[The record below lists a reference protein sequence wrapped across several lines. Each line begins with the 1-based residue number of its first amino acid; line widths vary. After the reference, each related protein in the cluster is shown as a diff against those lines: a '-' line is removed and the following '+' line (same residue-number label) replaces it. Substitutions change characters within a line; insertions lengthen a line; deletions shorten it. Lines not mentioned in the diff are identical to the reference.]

1 MIPVE
6 HGSGGPADALLG
18 VLDRVRPRVGGCRDP
33 KYRLYDI
40 DVVIKK
46 TLVFTIV
53 ATVLTAMY
61 LGVIAI
67 ATVGTVSR
75 VAVGIVLLV
84 VTFNPV
90 RRAARSLADRLV
102 YGRRATSY
110 EVLADF
116 SEHMADTYATD
127 DVLPRM
133 AQILAGATGATR
145 ATVWLL
151 VGGELRPAATSGEGS
166 SGRRGPDSTLPEL
179 PDDEVVEVRHHGEL
193 LGALSVTNPAN
204 DPLDPARRKLA
215 GDLASQ
221 AGLVL
226 RNVRL
231 IEDLKAS
238 RQRLVAA
245 QDEERRRLERNLH
258 DGAQQQ
264 LVALSVKVRLAQRFV
279 TGDPERASAMLE
291 GVQTDATDALENL
304 RQLARGIYPP
314 LLADKGLVA
323 RARSPGSQSTASGAY
338 PWRGRRSL
346 RPGHRGSGVLLLP
359 RGAAERREVRGS
371 DWGGAR
377 PVERR
382 GRAAVPDPR

>member
-1 MIPVE
+1 
-6 HGSGGPADALLG
+6 
-18 VLDRVRPRVGGCRDP
+18 
-33 KYRLYDI
+33 
-40 DVVIKK
+40 
-46 TLVFTIV
+46 
-53 ATVLTAMY
+53 MY

-151 VGGELRPAATSGEGS
+151 VGGELRPAATSGEGYAP
-166 SGRRGPDSTLPEL
+166 GRRGAGRARCREL

-204 DPLDPARRKLA
+204 DPLDPARRKLV

-264 LVALSVKVRLAQRFV
+264 LVALSVKVRLAQ
-279 TGDPERASAMLE
+279 
-291 GVQTDATDALENL
+291 QL
-304 RQLARGIYPP
+304 R
-314 LLADKGLVA
+314 D
-323 RARSPGSQSTASGAY
+323 
-338 PWRGRRSL
+338 GR
-346 RPGHRGSGVLLLP
+346 P
-359 RGAAERREVRGS
+359 
-371 DWGGAR
+371 
-377 PVERR
+377 
-382 GRAAVPDPR
+382 

>member
-1 MIPVE
+1 
-6 HGSGGPADALLG
+6 
-18 VLDRVRPRVGGCRDP
+18 
-33 KYRLYDI
+33 
-40 DVVIKK
+40 
-46 TLVFTIV
+46 
-53 ATVLTAMY
+53 
-61 LGVIAI
+61 
-67 ATVGTVSR
+67 
-75 VAVGIVLLV
+75 

-133 AQILAGATGATR
+133 AQILAGATGATH

-151 VGGELRPAATSGEGS
+151 VGGELRPA
-166 SGRRGPDSTLPEL
+166 STTGDVPLRPVAAPNDEL
-179 PDDEVVEVRHHGEL
+179 PALADDEVVEVRHHGEL
-193 LGALSVTNPAN
+193 LGALSVTTAAN
-204 DPLDPARRKLA
+204 DPLDPSRRKLV

-264 LVALSVKVRLAQRFV
+264 LVALSVKVGLARRFV

-291 GVQTDATDALENL
+291 DVQTDATDALENL

-323 RARSPGSQSTASGAY
+323 ALEAQAVRAPL
-338 PWRGRRSL
+338 PVHIRGKEVGRYRQDIEAAVYFSCL
-346 RPGHRGSGVLLLP
+346 EALQNVAKYAEATEAELVLSNGGGVLQFQVRDDGVGFDPASTGYGTGLQGIADRL
-359 RGAAERREVRGS
+359 AALDGS
-371 DWGGAR
+371 IDIDSAVGVGTT
-377 PVERR
+377 VT
-382 GRAAVPDPR
+382 GRVPIEPIDAS